1 MSTRSFFGGV
11 LIGLAIDLP
20 LFLVNDNEEFELR
33 ALFLRWGVLAV
44 SGVALYI
51 ARPTRLCIGLPNK
64 AMVPSQGVS
73 GQLHRPPRARA
84 AADETDSRSPASHQG
99 D

>member
-20 LFLVNDNEEFELR
+20 PFLVNDNAEFELDT
-33 ALFLRWGVLAV
+33 LLLCWGVLAV
-44 SGVALYI
+44 SGVALCV
-51 ARPTRLCIGLPNK
+51 ARPARLCIRLPNK
-64 AMVPSQGVS
+64 AIVPSLRVS
-73 GQLHRPPRARA
+73 RQLYGPAKQRA
-84 AADETDSRSPASHQG
+84 AAGETDARSPASHPG